1 MGSTL
6 VRILDILSRVDVAE
20 LTERFVE
27 LYQAVVDTLSPMDQE
42 TAKEA
47 LAAKRLDNDEA
58 HARLQALLAEAA
70 SR

>member
-27 LYQAVVDTLSPMDQE
+27 LYQAVADTLSPMDQE